1 MVQITKEQK
10 YPENKLQ
17 TLFFCL
23 LILLPGGNRC
33 YQFLMYHSNS
43 SLYVS
48 KQTYIF
54 FFFFLF
60 FPFSLSPFLPFPFSF
75 FSILHTLACNGY
87 GLMSLRDTIFCT
99 SFLLL
104 STLHCHMLAY
114 PQEIS
119 PVIVALQFKVGDCG
133 KLVETLGFFGSNF
146 RG

>member
-1 MVQITKEQK
+1 MVQIKKEQK

-43 SLYVS
+43 SLCVS
-48 KQTYIF
+48 KQTCIYF
-54 FFFFLF
+54 SFSFSFPFP
-60 FPFSLSPFLPFPFSF
+60 FPFSLFPFLPFPFSF
-75 FSILHTLACNGY
+75 FSILHILACNRY

-104 STLHCHMLAY
+104 STLHYHMLAY

-133 KLVETLGFFGSNF
+133 KLVETLGFFW
-146 RG
+146 